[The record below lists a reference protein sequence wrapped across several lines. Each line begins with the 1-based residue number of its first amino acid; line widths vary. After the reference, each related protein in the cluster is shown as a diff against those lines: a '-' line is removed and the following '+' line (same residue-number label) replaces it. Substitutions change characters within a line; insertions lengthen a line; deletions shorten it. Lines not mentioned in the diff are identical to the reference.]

1 MAKPRGI
8 SDAEYIAQL
17 EKINSALSFAMNQLK
32 TKTEEMLVE
41 KDRAL
46 FEKCKTCRGSHI

>member
-1 MAKPRGI
+1 MGNPRGM

-17 EKINSALSFAMNQLK
+17 KKINSALSFAMNQLK
-32 TKTEEMLVE
+32 LKTEEMLIE